1 MSADCYTS
9 PYATAPAAI
18 ERRVATAGAAPFDTV
33 PVYIVVAPDG
43 SVFTSIGQGSYLTFG
58 GETRLERSRYSS
70 GTAVGVREAP
80 APIRT
85 VADEVTFLRNNL
97 GLTVSEIADWMGV
110 TRPAV
115 YGWLKN
121 VQPQPDTAKLLA
133 NVGAAADSIAALK
146 LQRPDH
152 VIKRPLF
159 NGRSALDV
167 LRSGDRLSHEDLE
180 TLKELDR
187 REEVQ
192 RQVYASGTPVRSL
205 ADTESATA
213 PVMQS

>member
-1 MSADCYTS
+1 MSVDCYTS
-9 PYATAPAAI
+9 PNAMAPAAI
-18 ERRVATAGAAPFDTV
+18 ERRVATAAAAPFGTV
-33 PVYIVVAPDG
+33 PVHIILTPDG
-43 SVFTSIGQGSYLTFG
+43 SVFTSVGLGSYLTFD
-58 GETRLERSRYSS
+58 GETRVERSRYSS
-70 GTAVGVREAP
+70 GNAVEVRKLAP
-80 APIRT
+80 PVRT

-121 VQPQPDTAKLLA
+121 VQPQPDTARLLA

-167 LRSGDRLSHEDLE
+167 LRSGERLSQEDLE
-180 TLKELDR
+180 TLKELDG
-187 REEVQ
+187 REETQ
-192 RQVYASGTPVRSL
+192 RQAHALGTPVRSL
-205 ADTESATA
+205 ADTLGGSA